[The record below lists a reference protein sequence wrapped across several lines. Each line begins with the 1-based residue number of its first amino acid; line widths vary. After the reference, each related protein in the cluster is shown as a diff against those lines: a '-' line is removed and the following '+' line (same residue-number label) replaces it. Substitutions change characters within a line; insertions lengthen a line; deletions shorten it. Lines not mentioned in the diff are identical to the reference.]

1 MQPQLTTRNGNIIP
15 LTDEIYETI
24 LQVVKNRS
32 DFVERASSI
41 EELEGEFSELFAE
54 SATTDELL
62 AEHAHE
68 LAGEKKKLER
78 FD

>member
-32 DFVERASSI
+32 DFVERANSI

-54 SATTDELL
+54 ASTPDELL

-68 LAGEKKKLER
+68 LARETRQGLR
-78 FD
+78 